1 MRAHDGAHSAAS
13 STSTEWVERTTHN
26 SYCCVVGTGG
36 GLWRQR
42 QPVGLAN
49 VAGDRRHRNNST
61 EKLEQVMDS
70 EHQWI
75 WSHRVFI
82 LSRYHLLPS
91 EGCFES
97 WNKNKKTGL
106 THHLISYA
114 ASVANI
120 PRLWPMQAK
129 KYRTLKIL
137 FASPIV
143 WKMQK
148 YPFIFLWS
156 NLHFVF
162 FPLTLDGSTRKVSA
176 AVDINCFGS
185 IFNANFTTASQPM
198 WTPHGQS
205 YLCSCIRWMG
215 CQSFGNT
222 QKYSIFTNFMDRDA
236 KQNKQK
242 KKNEKNQQ
250 QSGRINKVKTIC
262 SECDPFQNFNRLLF
276 WHMIISTKTDRIYS
290 VWRRIPPWISYSS
303 GKQSL

>member
-1 MRAHDGAHSAAS
+1 MRHLWPIYQDYGQCKRKNTEHLKYSLPRQLYEKCKNIHLS
-13 STSTEWVERTTHN
+13 SCGPT
-26 SYCCVVGTGG
+26 
-36 GLWRQR
+36 
-42 QPVGLAN
+42 
-49 VAGDRRHRNNST
+49 
-61 EKLEQVMDS
+61 
-70 EHQWI
+70 
-75 WSHRVFI
+75 FI
-82 LSRYHLLPS
+82 L
-91 EGCFES
+91 F
-97 WNKNKKTGL
+97 
-106 THHLISYA
+106 
-114 ASVANI
+114 
-120 PRLWPMQAK
+120 
-129 KYRTLKIL
+129 
-137 FASPIV
+137 
-143 WKMQK
+143 
-148 YPFIFLWS
+148 
-156 NLHFVF
+156 F

-205 YLCSCIRWMG
+205 YLCSCILWMG